1 MVEGASR
8 EGYGYNLLEKAVS
21 SVLEDDGFTL
31 PSAPAL
37 KARKCALAIL
47 SWMHSNQASA
57 VVFACNL
64 IQCLESCFQPCKSL
78 RSGREHMWES
88 YYKFRSSERFVE
100 VWSWAINESG
110 GDPTAI
116 YYQFVTDAIMEELIK
131 QHFPIKSEELESRHD
146 RSGSLDHE
154 EVNALRYCAG
164 YVIRAV
170 KDKLKRSAN
179 PIKKELMLCLDDMI
193 ELEGIAV
200 PVLHL
205 SHI

>member
-1 MVEGASR
+1 MAEGASR

-37 KARKCALAIL
+37 KARKCALAML

-88 YYKFRSSERFVE
+88 YYKFRSSERFHRKKFPNLQ
-100 VWSWAINESG
+100 WSF
-110 GDPTAI
+110 
-116 YYQFVTDAIMEELIK
+116 YYGIIVYNSKFQFTIAKYLPCQIFYNHCKFSHAFYYAFTIM
-131 QHFPIKSEELESRHD
+131 Q
-146 RSGSLDHE
+146 
-154 EVNALRYCAG
+154 
-164 YVIRAV
+164 
-170 KDKLKRSAN
+170 
-179 PIKKELMLCLDDMI
+179 I
-193 ELEGIAV
+193 EYAWI
-200 PVLHL
+200 
-205 SHI
+205 